1 MPVTPSDYERKD
13 HVTKLS
19 YLAARPSVALRTLH
33 VFTITAG
40 IHARSLA
47 NFYGQYADRH
57 MNLNS
62 CDASARESRQFD
74 NLLS

>member
-1 MPVTPSDYERKD
+1 MKKFGKELGNDD
-13 HVTKLS
+13 HNKQMVNAIACTIEF
-19 YLAARPSVALRTLH
+19 
-33 VFTITAG
+33 FTITTE

-47 NFYGQYADRH
+47 YFYGQYADRH

>member
-1 MPVTPSDYERKD
+1 MEIRHNAKFN
-13 HVTKLS
+13 
-19 YLAARPSVALRTLH
+19 
-33 VFTITAG
+33 FTITAE
-40 IHARSLA
+40 IHTHSSA
-47 NFYGQYADRH
+47 NFYGQYVDRH